1 MDPIEVGA
9 GVDGVELE
17 GGGTLGAMG
26 GALEGGEDS
35 ESGGGETEGGEELD
49 SGGGLAFLA
58 ARDEPLKSQ
67 LIGDEVE
74 SDDDSDISALA

>member
-26 GALEGGEDS
+26 GSLDGGKDS
-35 ESGGGETEGGEELD
+35 ELSGGKTEGREEFD
-49 SGGGLAFLA
+49 SRGGLAFLA
-58 ARDEPLKSQ
+58 ARDESLEFHP
-67 LIGDEVE
+67 IGEKFGC
-74 SDDDSDISALA
+74 DDDSGISAIA